1 MSCQNRSLCH
11 CGPCCTALWRRPRS
25 LHPPCS
31 PHPPQHS
38 RPSAHSSSQQAA
50 GWGEGEGRLKRFS
63 EKPIHS
69 VGRNQT
75 PAPTLVIPVPCS
87 LWNLNASLIAA
98 AMECSVIKRIRKH
111 LYCDHAS
118 CQQCTLK
125 QNMKTAFM
133 FNLQKF
139 ILRYYVLLYV

>member
-1 MSCQNRSLCH
+1 MGTAALRSGG
-11 CGPCCTALWRRPRS
+11 GPAPCTPLAPRTHLS
-25 LHPPCS
+25 TLGLLPTVPP
-31 PHPPQHS
+31 S
-38 RPSAHSSSQQAA
+38 RQR
-50 GWGEGEGRLKRFS
+50 GVGEGEGRLKRFS

-75 PAPTLVIPVPCS
+75 PAPTLIPVPCS
-87 LWNLNASLIAA
+87 LWDLNASLTAA
-98 AMECSVIKRIRKH
+98 AMECSVIKRVRKH

-118 CQQCTLK
+118 CQQCILK